1 MLAECVA
8 RLALRKMA
16 ATSCNVVRSP
26 PSECGKIEQ
35 CCSRGIF
42 PLSAACSCLAA
53 SAPILNLIHSFMIGT
68 FRSGAMADAGFF
80 RVCCHHF
87 NAVFVASC
95 VVSNRPQYS
104 SSAHHHHHTRARV
117 WSRTTASQT
126 RTRSCSSPSSSSPS
140 WTPRCALR
148 PSSSSMAFRSC

>member
-1 MLAECVA
+1 MCRPPRAAENGSNKLQRCQIAAIRVRENRAMLLAGHISSVRRVFVA
-8 RLALRKMA
+8 RSVGA
-16 ATSCNVVRSP
+16 
-26 PSECGKIEQ
+26 
-35 CCSRGIF
+35 
-42 PLSAACSCLAA
+42 
-53 SAPILNLIHSFMIGT
+53 HSQLDSFIIIGT

-87 NAVFVASC
+87 NAVFVATC